1 MAGLTPRHLLNS
13 LGVAFVLAVQKFR
26 PGGFRVFQECYIP
39 APAIYWNNA
48 GNGKYRFL
56 IPALYAVDCY
66 MGDATICDSRGR
78 AKPGFECPQPFNASS
93 FGEKF
98 AALEHCTC
106 SF

>member
-1 MAGLTPRHLLNS
+1 MIDRN
-13 LGVAFVLAVQKFR
+13 
-26 PGGFRVFQECYIP
+26 YIP
-39 APAIYWNNA
+39 APAIYRNNS

-106 SF
+106 LF